1 MILIINLSLLIISMV
16 YLFKIIS
23 YENKLKNKLK
33 DLQIE
38 NNVIERF
45 YNLKGNKNE

>member
-1 MILIINLSLLIISMV
+1 MILIINLILLIISCV
-16 YLFKIIS
+16 YLFKIII

-33 DLQIE
+33 ELQIE

-45 YNLKGNKNE
+45 YNIKGK